1 MLNDKYKI
9 QFAHYISEVADEQ
22 DDNEIVPDYFVEN
35 ELRHWLNKRFFL
47 DPPLTPKNNKKEEGI
62 DLDQE
67 INEKYMTLSKQI
79 IVESY
84 RYDSLVRKIVKDI
97 IMIYK
102 QNGEGEYYLPEDI
115 DENEIEYHLKDIFVT
130 VELILVES
138 KSDDGFLLNADY
150 YSDDDDNEDVIIVKI
165 IYNPETKNQVLYDMI
180 GELNE
185 ILAHEL
191 RHNYQKNKGL
201 FDLKVEPNDD
211 DEEEGYDYYTK
222 PEELDAQYYGF
233 KRMSK
238 ITNKPFK
245 DLVINWFKTHKDI
258 HQMDDNDSN
267 RVIEKILD
275 YKPKT

>member
-1 MLNDKYKI
+1 
-9 QFAHYISEVADEQ
+9 
-22 DDNEIVPDYFVEN
+22 
-35 ELRHWLNKRFFL
+35 
-47 DPPLTPKNNKKEEGI
+47 
-62 DLDQE
+62 
-67 INEKYMTLSKQI
+67 MTLSKEM

-84 RYDSLVRKIVKDI
+84 KYDSLIRKIVKDI
-97 IMIYK
+97 VIIYK

-115 DENEIEYHLKDIFVT
+115 DEDKIEYHLNDIFVT
-130 VELILVES
+130 IELILEES
-138 KSDDGFLLNADY
+138 KHVDGFLLNADY
-150 YSDDDDNEDVIIVKI
+150 YSDDDEDVVIVKI
-165 IYNPETKNQVLYDMI
+165 VYNPETKNKILYDMI

-201 FDLKVEPNDD
+201 FDLKVGLND

>member
-1 MLNDKYKI
+1 
-9 QFAHYISEVADEQ
+9 
-22 DDNEIVPDYFVEN
+22 
-35 ELRHWLNKRFFL
+35 
-47 DPPLTPKNNKKEEGI
+47 
-62 DLDQE
+62 
-67 INEKYMTLSKQI
+67 MTLSKEM

-84 RYDSLVRKIVKDI
+84 KYDSLIRKIVKDI
-97 IMIYK
+97 VIIYK

-115 DENEIEYHLKDIFVT
+115 DEDKIEYHLNDIFVT
-130 VELILVES
+130 IELILEES
-138 KSDDGFLLNADY
+138 KHVDGFLLNADY
-150 YSDDDDNEDVIIVKI
+150 YSDDDEDVVIVKI
-165 IYNPETKNQVLYDMI
+165 VYNPETKNKILYDMI

-201 FDLKVEPNDD
+201 FDLKVGPND

>member
-1 MLNDKYKI
+1 
-9 QFAHYISEVADEQ
+9 
-22 DDNEIVPDYFVEN
+22 
-35 ELRHWLNKRFFL
+35 
-47 DPPLTPKNNKKEEGI
+47 
-62 DLDQE
+62 
-67 INEKYMTLSKQI
+67 MTLSKEM

-84 RYDSLVRKIVKDI
+84 KYDSLIRKIVKDI
-97 IMIYK
+97 VIIYK

-115 DENEIEYHLKDIFVT
+115 DEDKIEYHLNDIFVT
-130 VELILVES
+130 IELILEES
-138 KSDDGFLLNADY
+138 KNVDGFLLNADY
-150 YSDDDDNEDVIIVKI
+150 YSDDDEDVVIVKI
-165 IYNPETKNQVLYDMI
+165 VYNPETKNKILYDMI

-201 FDLKVEPNDD
+201 FDLKVGPND

-245 DLVINWFKTHKDI
+245 YLVINWFKTHKDI

-267 RVIEKILD
+267 KVIDKILD

>member
-1 MLNDKYKI
+1 
-9 QFAHYISEVADEQ
+9 
-22 DDNEIVPDYFVEN
+22 
-35 ELRHWLNKRFFL
+35 
-47 DPPLTPKNNKKEEGI
+47 
-62 DLDQE
+62 
-67 INEKYMTLSKQI
+67 MTLSKEM

-84 RYDSLVRKIVKDI
+84 KYDSLIRKIVKDI
-97 IMIYK
+97 VIIYK

-115 DENEIEYHLKDIFVT
+115 DEDKIEYHLNDIFVT
-130 VELILVES
+130 IELILEES
-138 KSDDGFLLNADY
+138 KHVDGFLLNADY
-150 YSDDDDNEDVIIVKI
+150 YSDDDEDVVIVKI
-165 IYNPETKNQVLYDMI
+165 VYNPETKNKILYDMI

-201 FDLKVEPNDD
+201 FDLKVGPND

-245 DLVINWFKTHKDI
+245 YLVINWFKTHKDI

-267 RVIEKILD
+267 KVIDKILD

>member
-1 MLNDKYKI
+1 
-9 QFAHYISEVADEQ
+9 
-22 DDNEIVPDYFVEN
+22 
-35 ELRHWLNKRFFL
+35 
-47 DPPLTPKNNKKEEGI
+47 
-62 DLDQE
+62 
-67 INEKYMTLSKQI
+67 MTLSKEM

-84 RYDSLVRKIVKDI
+84 KYDSLIRKIVKDI
-97 IMIYK
+97 VIIYK

-115 DENEIEYHLKDIFVT
+115 DEDKIEYHLNDIFVT
-130 VELILVES
+130 IELILEES
-138 KSDDGFLLNADY
+138 KNVDGFLLNADY
-150 YSDDDDNEDVIIVKI
+150 YSDDDEDVVIVKI
-165 IYNPETKNQVLYDMI
+165 VYNPETKNKILYDMI

-201 FDLKVEPNDD
+201 FDLKVGLND